1 MSEIS
6 NILFIMADQLR
17 ADHLACYGHPY
28 IKTPN
33 IDALAKRGV
42 RFTRAFVNSGVC
54 GPSRMSFYTGRYPS
68 THGATWNRVPLSIGE
83 ITLGEYLQEK
93 SLDLVLAGK
102 THVLPDS
109 EGLNDCKSMV
119 ALNWDTYQLGADS
132 KKLIDM

>member
-1 MSEIS
+1 MFQIR

-33 IDALAKRGV
+33 IDALAKHGV

-68 THGATWNRVPLSIGE
+68 THRSEEHTSE
-83 ITLGEYLQEK
+83 LQ
-93 SLDLVLAGK
+93 SRFDLVCRLLLEKKNHQQQIHK
-102 THVLPDS
+102 TLRQH
-109 EGLNDCKSMV
+109 
-119 ALNWDTYQLGADS
+119 WT
-132 KKLIDM
+132 